1 MKFQHVI
8 LPRVLALALC
18 RSHPPRCSAVIS
30 DLPRN
35 ICHSRGA
42 HLASSFTILFLV
54 AAAGGP
60 GPGGDGGRR
69 EKVQKGEQVQIV
81 GTLTVGLREV
91 RSNSVP
97 LANGEPQCKSTP
109 SPTPQFKNFP
119 NPDTFQF
126 SLFSGSFVYKLS

>member
-1 MKFQHVI
+1 MSSSLVSLPLHFADPIHPGVRPSFLIFQETFVTHEG
-8 LPRVLALALC
+8 LT
-18 RSHPPRCSAVIS
+18 SHHHSPFSFSSPP
-30 DLPRN
+30 P
-35 ICHSRGA
+35 G
-42 HLASSFTILFLV
+42 
-54 AAAGGP
+54 AGGP